1 MPKLKA
7 QCERRVEI
15 PQSRSVPCRMY
26 TNFIE
31 SSKTAAGANGHI
43 GWNAWVKRYE
53 ADYVVY
59 DNAAIHRAR

>member
-1 MPKLKA
+1 MLRNPL
-7 QCERRVEI
+7 
-15 PQSRSVPCRMY
+15 RSDVGEGLIAWVPGEMVPH
-26 TNFIE
+26 FIE
-31 SSKTAAGANGHI
+31 STQTGKGARGHI